1 MRSVILLRSRPGRPR
16 WQLTTRPRTAAVL
29 GLLSLAAAAVQV
41 ALLSSPPPWYQLAVA
56 GFWTVVGVAFLAS
69 AVGTGIRARRAA
81 ATPARPPVAAE
92 LFVPVPVVPARRRA
106 EPAREAVG
114 GGSTGGVDETADAA
128 AGPEAD
134 RVVDTGAPTADL
146 ADAVQTAVNPV
157 VTAVVPAAVGGSG
170 SGLALAARLAAT
182 SPPRSAARIETPA
195 RAGAAPDEPTTR
207 LQQGPGRSV
216 ESGTRNRHAVRAVL
230 SAEFA
235 TRALEEES
243 DRLQAGR
250 PTPPDA
256 IPLRD
261 GRVRAAD
268 GHGGT
273 TTSTRGAAR
282 RSGPKDAATPG
293 TSGPRPRETPDEPA
307 SSAPTSHTRTTR
319 PRTGHTPTSA
329 TGSTPTRTSHR
340 RPRKRRGAETPAP
353 PSRQPADAVP
363 GPQEDPVPRQRQARE
378 RATPDA
384 PGRTDPPTAAE
395 TARPRGGSAPPTPPS
410 LPSVGPRTPR
420 SFPGVD
426 SRTPPAL
433 PSSGPRTPPSLP
445 DLAPRERTPA
455 ARPVSA
461 LTFGSPTTADPAP
474 STADP
479 APTRRRADPRA
490 PAPRDSSSADRPTR
504 ARPVDAGRHARV
516 EANDRAGHDAP
527 RAARHAAADGRR

>member
-16 WQLTTRPRTAAVL
+16 WQLTTRARTAVVL
-29 GLLSLAAAAVQV
+29 GLLSLAAAAVQI
-41 ALLSSPPPWYQLAVA
+41 ALLSSPAPWYQLAVA

-69 AVGTGIRARRAA
+69 AVGTGVRARRAA

-92 LFVPVPVVPARRRA
+92 PFVPVPVVPARRRA

-114 GGSTGGVDETADAA
+114 GGSTGDEGGAGAADAGVA
-128 AGPEAD
+128 AGREAD
-134 RVVDTGAPTADL
+134 GVVDTGAPTADL

-157 VTAVVPAAVGGSG
+157 VTAVVPAAVGGTG
-170 SGLALAARLAAT
+170 SGLALAARLAAA
-182 SPPRSAARIETPA
+182 SPPGAAARTESPA
-195 RAGAAPDEPTTR
+195 RTAAVPDERTAH
-207 LQQGPGRSV
+207 LGQGAGRSV

-268 GHGGT
+268 DHGDT
-273 TTSTRGAAR
+273 TTSTRGPAR
-282 RSGPKDAATPG
+282 RSAPNDAATPG
-293 TSGPRPRETPDEPA
+293 TSVPRPRETPDEPT
-307 SSAPTSHTRTTR
+307 SSTPTSHTRTTR
-319 PRTGHTPTSA
+319 SRTGHTPTTS
-329 TGSTPTRTSHR
+329 TGSTPTRASHR
-340 RPRKRRGAETPAP
+340 RPRKRRGAETPAL

-363 GPQEDPVPRQRQARE
+363 GPQEDPVPRQRRAPE
-378 RATPDA
+378 RATTHA
-384 PGRTDPPTAAE
+384 SAHTDRPTTAE
-395 TARPRGGSAPPTPPS
+395 TGRPRGAVAPPTPPA
-410 LPSVGPRTPR
+410 LPSASP
-420 SFPGVD
+420 
-426 SRTPPAL
+426 RTPPAL
-433 PSSGPRTPPSLP
+433 PSTGSWTPPSLP

-461 LTFGSPTTADPAP
+461 LTFGSPATV
-474 STADP
+474 DP
-479 APTRRRADPRA
+479 APTRRRADRRTPEL
-490 PAPRDSSSADRPTR
+490 RDPSSADRPTR

-516 EANDRAGHDAP
+516 EATDRAGHEAP